1 MKKETTTAANVAK
14 AKEMRMKIETIRK
27 NINARKCRSAWDRGV
42 NMYASELLDKI
53 AEEVK
58 YCEECG
64 DQIPEISQTFLL
76 NGAKYWR
83 QYSGGGCSLICD
95 EDIAERL
102 CTPSE
107 LKRVRGG
114 LRQPNSREDWLDVQA
129 RALHQAAYIIMEEF
143 RKIN

>member
-1 MKKETTTAANVAK
+1 MKNQTTTAATVAK
-14 AKEMRMKIETIRK
+14 AEEMQNRIETIRRS
-27 NINARKCRSAWDRGV
+27 IDARKCSSAWDRGV

-53 AEEVK
+53 EEEIK

-64 DQIPEISQTFLL
+64 DQMPEISQTFML
-76 NGAKYWR
+76 NGAENWQ
-83 QYSGGGCSLICD
+83 QYSWGGCSLCYNK
-95 EDIAERL
+95 DIAERL

-114 LRQPNSREDWLDVQA
+114 MRNPNSRENWLDVQA
-129 RALHQAAYIIMEEF
+129 RALHQAACIIMEEF

>member
-1 MKKETTTAANVAK
+1 MKKTTTTAATVAK
-14 AKEMRMKIETIRK
+14 AEEMHNIIDAIRRS
-27 NINARKCRSAWDRGV
+27 IDARKCRSAWDRGV

-53 AEEVK
+53 AEEIK

-64 DQIPEISQTFLL
+64 DQIPEISQTFML
-76 NGAKYWR
+76 NGAESWQKY
-83 QYSGGGCSLICD
+83 SDGGCSLCYNK
-95 EDIAERL
+95 DIAERL

-107 LKRVRGG
+107 LKRTRGG
-114 LRQPNSREDWLDVQA
+114 MRNPNSRENWLDVQA

>member
-1 MKKETTTAANVAK
+1 MKTTTTTAATVAK
-14 AKEMRMKIETIRK
+14 AQEMRIDAIRK
-27 NINARKCRSAWDRGV
+27 SIDARKCRSAWDRGV
-42 NMYASELLDKI
+42 NLYASELLDKI
-53 AEEVK
+53 VEEVK

-64 DQIPEISQTFLL
+64 DQIPEISQTFML
-76 NGAKYWR
+76 NGAESWQ
-83 QYSGGGCSLICD
+83 QYSWGGCSLCYNQ
-95 EDIAERL
+95 DIAERL

-114 LRQPNSREDWLDVQA
+114 LRMPNSRENWLDVQA

>member
-1 MKKETTTAANVAK
+1 MKRETTTAAEVAK
-14 AKEMRMKIETIRK
+14 VQEVRAQIETIRK
-27 NINARKCRSAWDRGV
+27 NIDARKCRSAWDRGV

-53 AEEVK
+53 AEEIK

-64 DQIPEISQTFLL
+64 DQMPEISQTFML
-76 NGAKYWR
+76 NGAESWQKY
-83 QYSGGGCSLICD
+83 SAGGCSLCYN

-107 LKRVRGG
+107 LKRTRGG
-114 LRQPNSREDWLDVQA
+114 LRMPNSRENWLDVQA
-129 RALHQAAYIIMEEF
+129 RALHQAACIIMEES

>member
-14 AKEMRMKIETIRK
+14 AQEMRNRIDAIRK
-27 NINARKCRSAWDRGV
+27 SIDARKCRSAWDRGV

-53 AEEVK
+53 EEEIK

-64 DQIPEISQTFLL
+64 DQIPEISQTFML
-76 NGAKYWR
+76 NGAESWQ
-83 QYSGGGCSLICD
+83 QYSYGGCSLICD

-114 LRQPNSREDWLDVQA
+114 LRMPNSRENWLDVQA
-129 RALHQAAYIIMEEF
+129 RALHQAACIIMEEY